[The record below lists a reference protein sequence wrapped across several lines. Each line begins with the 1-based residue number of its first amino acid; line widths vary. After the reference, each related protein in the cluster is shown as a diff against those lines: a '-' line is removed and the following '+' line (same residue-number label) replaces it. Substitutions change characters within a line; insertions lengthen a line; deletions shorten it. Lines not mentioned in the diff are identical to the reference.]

1 MPGSP
6 LEPILDDSRVRKI
19 DVTGSHSHL
28 AATNTALAEASG
40 DFVGFLFPGDRL
52 SEDALYQIAT
62 AITADDDAD
71 IFYTDED
78 SIDSSGLRQEPRFK
92 PGWDRDL
99 LLAGNYVGQFAA
111 FRRTLLQ
118 HLGELRESAGDASF
132 WDLLLRAAAVLTDDR
147 IRHLPFVGYHRRK
160 KESGDGSEP
169 AIADTASRILS
180 EHLRSCGEPSAE
192 FMPAAPGTKTIRV
205 VRQLPHPKP
214 FVSIIVP
221 TRDRVDLLQRCVD
234 GVLNRTDYSRL
245 ELLIVDN
252 DSRDPD
258 TLAFLA
264 AIPDKDRRVRVLQHP
279 GIFNYSAI
287 NNAAAREAQGDVL
300 LLLNNDIEVISPP
313 WLGEMVSHVVRL
325 EVGAVGAKLLY
336 PDGRLQHGGIVLG
349 PDGAVVHLQRLVDRF
364 EPGYL
369 NQLSVARTLSAVT
382 GACMAIRHA
391 VYEEGGGLDETNLP
405 VAYNDIDLCLR
416 LGDLGYKIIW
426 TPFAELIHHE
436 SASRPD
442 SCVGPALEQGIRE
455 KQRFR
460 ATWGRLADT
469 GDPFHNPNLLFAWD
483 LASIPVFPPRGQK
496 TRAELAT
503 VRS

>member
-1 MPGSP
+1 MHQPNRDSQTRDDALTVSGENYARWIAEYDVLSDAGRSAIRSECQQLKRRPLISLVISTADASLDLLADSLISVRKQLYGTWEVCLPVAAELSSQTPGSP
-6 LEPILDDSRVRKI
+6 AEPGLDDWRVRKI
-19 DVTGSHSHL
+19 QVPGSYSHL
-28 AATNTALAEASG
+28 AATNAALAETSG

-99 LLAGNYVGQFAA
+99 LLAGNYVGQFAV

-118 HLGELRESAGDASF
+118 HLGELRESAGDASS

-147 IRHLPFVGYHRRK
+147 IQHLPFVGYHRRK

-169 AIADTASRILS
+169 AISDTASRILS

-192 FMPAAPGTKTIRV
+192 FMPAAPGTNSIRV
-205 VRQLPHPKP
+205 VRQLPHPEP

-221 TRDRVDLLQRCVD
+221 TRDRVDLLQQCVE

-245 ELLIVDN
+245 ELLIVNN

-279 GIFNYSAI
+279 GTFNYSAI
-287 NNAAAREAQGDVL
+287 NNAAARKAQGDVL
-300 LLLNNDIEVISPP
+300 VLLNNDIEVISPP

-349 PDGAVVHLQRLVDRF
+349 PGGAVVHLQRLVDRF

-369 NQLSVARTLSAVT
+369 NQTECGAHTL
-382 GACMAIRHA
+382 
-391 VYEEGGGLDETNLP
+391 GGYWR
-405 VAYNDIDLCLR
+405 VH
-416 LGDLGYKIIW
+416 GDS
-426 TPFAELIHHE
+426 T
-436 SASRPD
+436 
-442 SCVGPALEQGIRE
+442 CGIR
-455 KQRFR
+455 RSR
-460 ATWGRLADT
+460 RSGRD
-469 GDPFHNPNLLFAWD
+469 
-483 LASIPVFPPRGQK
+483 
-496 TRAELAT
+496 
-503 VRS
+503 